1 MTAPPVGKS
10 GAQTVHP
17 ERSRGT
23 SVRGGPSTPLGVN
36 GVGLIGLL
44 VLLSALPA
52 FAQVVPER
60 EMEIIQSLYD
70 AGKYADAARR
80 ANESIALANFS
91 DAQRVRLF
99 EISALSAFNLS
110 DLKGAQAAFLQ
121 LLRVNPDYI
130 LDPFAV
136 PPTAIKVF
144 EQVRKENA
152 DALNLVR
159 QQIALRI
166 DQNKRAAA
174 EFERLRL
181 EQEERRRKA
190 DFLANDIKVRTIE
203 KRSMLVNF
211 LPFGAGQF
219 QQGRVGWGAAFAV
232 SEGLMAVLSIV
243 SYFAINALYKTETF
257 TWTDRL
263 TSPEKNGVFSFPAR
277 VFDPNR
283 KTERDVWTGLKYG
296 TGIAFYA
303 LWAIGAG
310 DAVWRHQDEI
320 ITETREPVKPDSKV
334 PTAHFNIYPTQ
345 GGLGAG
351 VTIGF

>member
-1 MTAPPVGKS
+1 MRVAALP
-10 GAQTVHP
+10 
-17 ERSRGT
+17 
-23 SVRGGPSTPLGVN
+23 
-36 GVGLIGLL
+36 LL
-44 VLLSALPA
+44 VVALPA

-70 AGKYADAARR
+70 AGKYAEAAKR

-91 DAQRVRLF
+91 DPQRVRLF
-99 EISALSAFNLS
+99 EISALSSFNLNDVKS
-110 DLKGAQAAFLQ
+110 AQAAFLQ
-121 LLRVNPDYI
+121 LLRVNPDHI

-136 PPTAIKVF
+136 PPAAIKVF

-166 DQNKRAAA
+166 EQNKRAAA
-174 EFERLRL
+174 ELEKLRL
-181 EQEERRRKA
+181 EQEERKRRV
-190 DFLANDIKVRTIE
+190 DSLNNELTVRTIE

-211 LPFGAGQF
+211 IPFGAGQF
-219 QQGRVGWGAAFAV
+219 QQDRPGWGAAFAA
-232 SEGLMAVLSIV
+232 SQALMAVLSIV
-243 SYFAINALYKTETF
+243 SFFAIESLFEDVTY

-263 TSPEKNGVFSFPAR
+263 TADGTGVFNVTVRQIPATR
-277 VFDPNR
+277 Q
-283 KTERDVWTGLKYG
+283 TERDVWTGLKYG

-303 LWAIGAG
+303 LWAIGVG
-310 DAVWRHQDEI
+310 DAIWHHQDEVV
-320 ITETREPVKPDSKV
+320 TEKKV
-334 PTAHFNIYPTQ
+334 PLVPPPKPPAARFRIYPTN

>member
-1 MTAPPVGKS
+1 MRLLA
-10 GAQTVHP
+10 
-17 ERSRGT
+17 
-23 SVRGGPSTPLGVN
+23 
-36 GVGLIGLL
+36 LI
-44 VLLSALPA
+44 VLCALPA

-60 EMEIIQSLYD
+60 EVEIIQSLYD
-70 AGKYADAARR
+70 TGKYLEAGRR
-80 ANESIALANFS
+80 ANESLALANFS
-91 DAQRVRLF
+91 DPQRVRLH
-99 EISALSAFNLS
+99 EIAALSAFNLN
-110 DLKGAQAAFLQ
+110 DMKGAQAAFLQ

-136 PPTAIKVF
+136 PPAAIKVF

-166 DQNKRAAA
+166 DQDKRAAA
-174 EFERLRL
+174 ERERMRL
-181 EQEERRRKA
+181 EQEDRQRKA
-190 DFLANDIKVRTIE
+190 NLLSNEITIRTIE

-211 LPFGAGQF
+211 IPFGAGQF
-219 QQGRVGWGAAFAV
+219 QQGRPGWGAAFAV

-243 SYFAINALYKTETF
+243 SFFAIESLFAEIPY

-263 TSPEKNGVFSFPAR
+263 GPPFTIRVRQIPASR
-277 VFDPNR
+277 R
-283 KTERDVWTGLKYG
+283 TEASVWTGLKYG

-303 LWAIGAG
+303 LWAIGVG
-310 DAVWRHQDEI
+310 DAIWHHQDSVT
-320 ITETREPVKPDSKV
+320 TETREPRVPAVKP
-334 PTAHFNIYPTQ
+334 PTAHFKIYPTP

>member
-1 MTAPPVGKS
+1 MKTW
-10 GAQTVHP
+10 
-17 ERSRGT
+17 
-23 SVRGGPSTPLGVN
+23 L
-36 GVGLIGLL
+36 
-44 VLLSALPA
+44 LLSLLTALPA

-60 EMEIIQSLYD
+60 EMEIITSLYD
-70 AGKYADAARR
+70 TGKYAEAARR
-80 ANESIALANFS
+80 ANESLALANFS
-91 DAQRVRLF
+91 DPQRVRLF
-99 EISALSAFNLS
+99 EISALSAFNLN
-110 DLKGAQAAFLQ
+110 DLKSSQAAFLQ

-136 PPTAIKVF
+136 PPPAIKVF

-166 DQNKRAAA
+166 DQNKRAAV
-174 EFERLRL
+174 ELERLRL
-181 EQEERRRKA
+181 EQEERKRRT
-190 DFLANDIKVRTIE
+190 DLLTNEITVRTIE

-243 SYFAINALYKTETF
+243 SFFAIEALFIEKTF

-263 TSPEKNGVFSFPAR
+263 TADGSGVFVQTLRWIPPER
-277 VFDPNR
+277 R
-283 KTERDVWTGLKYG
+283 TQRDVWTGIKYG

-303 LWAIGAG
+303 LWAIGTG
-310 DAVWRHQDEI
+310 DAIWRHQEEVV
-320 ITETREPVKPDSKV
+320 TEKKEPLSPAPKA
-334 PTAHFNIYPTQ
+334 PTARLNIYPTP

-351 VTIGF
+351 VTIAF

>member
-1 MTAPPVGKS
+1 MKRV
-10 GAQTVHP
+10 V
-17 ERSRGT
+17 
-23 SVRGGPSTPLGVN
+23 
-36 GVGLIGLL
+36 LL
-44 VLLSALPA
+44 LLLSALPA

-70 AGKYADAARR
+70 TGKYADAAHR
-80 ANESIALANFS
+80 ANESLALANFS
-91 DAQRVRLF
+91 DPQRVRLL
-99 EISALSAFNLS
+99 EISALSSFNLN
-110 DLKGAQAAFLQ
+110 DLKGAQTAFLQ

-136 PPTAIKVF
+136 PPPAIKVF
-144 EQVRKENA
+144 EVVRKENA

-174 EFERLRL
+174 EAEKLRL
-181 EQEERRRKA
+181 EQEERKRRA
-190 DFLANDIKVRTIE
+190 DLLTNEMTVRTIE
-203 KRSMLVNF
+203 KRSMLVNL

-243 SYFAINALYKTETF
+243 SFFAIESLFETIPYR
-257 TWTDRL
+257 WTDRL
-263 TSPEKNGVFSFPAR
+263 TADGNPFVINVRQIPS
-277 VFDPNR
+277 NR
-283 KTERDVWTGLKYG
+283 HTERDVWTGIKYG

-310 DAVWRHQDEI
+310 DAIWHHQEDVV
-320 ITETREPVKPDSKV
+320 TEKKEPISPAPKA
-334 PTAHFNIYPTQ
+334 PTARLNLYPTP

-351 VTIGF
+351 VTIRF

>member
-1 MTAPPVGKS
+1 MKS
-10 GAQTVHP
+10 V
-17 ERSRGT
+17 
-23 SVRGGPSTPLGVN
+23 VL
-36 GVGLIGLL
+36 LLLL
-44 VLLSALPA
+44 VALPS

-60 EMEIIQSLYD
+60 ELEIIQSLYD
-70 AGKYADAARR
+70 AGKYADAEHR
-80 ANESIALANFS
+80 ANESLALANFS
-91 DAQRVRLF
+91 DPQRVHLL
-99 EISALSAFNLS
+99 EIAALSAFNLG

-136 PPTAIKVF
+136 PPPAIKVF

-174 EFERLRL
+174 ELERLRL
-181 EQEERRRKA
+181 EQEERKRRT
-190 DFLANDIKVRTIE
+190 DLLTNEITVRTIE
-203 KRSMLVNF
+203 KRSMLVNL

-243 SYFAINALYKTETF
+243 SFFAIESLFETIPYQ
-257 TWTDRL
+257 WTDRL
-263 TSPEKNGVFSFPAR
+263 TADGRPFIINVRKIPAAR
-277 VFDPNR
+277 H
-283 KTERDVWTGLKYG
+283 TERDVWTGLKYG

-310 DAVWRHQDEI
+310 DAIWHHQEDVV
-320 ITETREPVKPDSKV
+320 TEKKEPISPAPKPPS
-334 PTAHFNIYPTQ
+334 ARLNIYPTP

-351 VTIGF
+351 VTIAF

>member
-1 MTAPPVGKS
+1 MKRLV
-10 GAQTVHP
+10 
-17 ERSRGT
+17 
-23 SVRGGPSTPLGVN
+23 
-36 GVGLIGLL
+36 LL
-44 VLLSALPA
+44 LLLSALPA

-70 AGKYADAARR
+70 AGKYADAAHR
-80 ANESIALANFS
+80 ANESLALANFS
-91 DAQRVRLF
+91 DPQRVRLL
-99 EISALSAFNLS
+99 EISALSAFNLN
-110 DLKGAQAAFLQ
+110 DLKSAQTAFLQ

-136 PPTAIKVF
+136 PPPAIKVF

-159 QQIALRI
+159 QQIALRME
-166 DQNKRAAA
+166 QNKRAAA
-174 EFERLRL
+174 ELEKLRL
-181 EQEERRRKA
+181 EQEERKRKS
-190 DFLANDIKVRTIE
+190 DLLTNERTVRTIE
-203 KRSMLVNF
+203 KRSMLVNL

-219 QQGRVGWGAAFAV
+219 QQGRAGWGAAFAV

-243 SYFAINALYKTETF
+243 SFFAINALFVERNF

-263 TSPEKNGVFSFPAR
+263 TADGSGVFNAPLKWI
-277 VFDPNR
+277 PP
-283 KTERDVWTGLKYG
+283 ERRNQYQVWTGIKYG

-310 DAVWRHQDEI
+310 DAIWRHQEEV
-320 ITETREPVKPDSKV
+320 ITEKKEPISPAPKP
-334 PTAHFNIYPTQ
+334 PTARLNLYPTP

-351 VTIGF
+351 VTIRF